1 MKPPIRKAASSTS
14 TTYAAAL
21 ESMRATVSQNVTLAI
36 DASKPARLPR
46 APRGK
51 AGQANIHFFDGVV
64 EALAIAV
71 CDAARPGYEMQ
82 MADLVAKAL
91 LRKVHFAVEGPFV
104 GQC

>member
-1 MKPPIRKAASSTS
+1 MKPPIRRAPSKTS

-36 DASKPARLPR
+36 DASKPAKLPR

-51 AGQANIHFFDGVV
+51 AGQANIHFFDGIVS
-64 EALAIAV
+64 ALAIAV
-71 CDAARPGYEMQ
+71 CEAARPGHEIQ

-91 LRKVHFAVEGPFV
+91 LRKVHHAVEGPYV